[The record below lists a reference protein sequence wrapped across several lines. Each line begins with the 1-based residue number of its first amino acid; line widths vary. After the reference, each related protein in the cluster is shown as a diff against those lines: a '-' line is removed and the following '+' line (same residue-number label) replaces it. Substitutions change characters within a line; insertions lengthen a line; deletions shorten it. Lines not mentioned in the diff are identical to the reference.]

1 MLKKDPRTF
10 RKRSKRSSAS
20 NKMGTL
26 YVCAT
31 PIGNLSDVSQRLVDT
46 LKSADL
52 IAAEDTRQTKKLL
65 ERFAISAKT
74 VSYHEHNIKQ
84 KTGSLVLELLSGKNI
99 ALVSDAGMPGIS
111 DPGEELI
118 KEAVSKGIK
127 IVPVPGPSAV
137 ITALAVSGLSTDRF
151 VFEGF
156 LPREGK
162 QRRRIL
168 RKISEEER
176 TMIFYESPHRLL
188 KSLKDILEI
197 FGDRKICVAREISK
211 IHEEFFRGTV
221 SEAISRF
228 GTEVLGEIT
237 LVIEGNRGSS

>member
-1 MLKKDPRTF
+1 
-10 RKRSKRSSAS
+10 
-20 NKMGTL
+20 MGIL

-31 PIGNLSDVSQRLVDT
+31 PIGNLSDVSQRLIDK

-65 ERFAISAKT
+65 ERYEVTAKMT
-74 VSYHEHNIKQ
+74 SYHEHNIKQ
-84 KTGSLVLELLSGKNI
+84 KTSQIIDEILEGKNV

-118 KEAVSKGIK
+118 KEAVAKGVK
-127 IVPVPGPSAV
+127 IVPIPGPSAV
-137 ITALAVSGLSTDRF
+137 VTALAVSGLSTSRF

-168 RKISEEER
+168 RKLADETR
-176 TMIFYESPHRLL
+176 TIVFYESPHRLAKAL
-188 KSLKDILEI
+188 MDLLEI
-197 FGDRKICVAREISK
+197 FGNRDVCIAREVTK
-211 IHEEFFRGTV
+211 VHEEFFRGTV
-221 SEAISRF
+221 ASAIERF
-228 GTEVLGEIT
+228 SGKEVLGEIT
-237 LVIEGNRGSS
+237 LVIGGKRPS

>member
-1 MLKKDPRTF
+1 
-10 RKRSKRSSAS
+10 
-20 NKMGTL
+20 MGIL

-31 PIGNLSDVSQRLVDT
+31 PIGNLSDASQRLIDT

-65 ERFAISAKT
+65 ERFEIAT
-74 VSYHEHNIKQ
+74 RTTSYHEHNIKH
-84 KTGSLVLELLSGKNI
+84 KTPQIISELLEGKDI

-118 KEAVSKGIK
+118 REAIIKGIK
-127 IVPVPGPSAV
+127 IIPIPGPSAV
-137 ITALAVSGLSTDRF
+137 ITALAVSGLPTSRF

-168 RKISEEER
+168 RKLTEEGR
-176 TMIFYESPHRLL
+176 TIVFYESPHRLI

-197 FGDRKICVAREISK
+197 FGNRKICVAREITK

-228 GTEVLGEIT
+228 EKEVLGEIT
-237 LVIEGNRGSS
+237 LIIEGSPSL